1 LKKVSSNVSAI
12 QNQIHEESNGLDES
26 KIPLK
31 RNLGLTTG
39 ILLVAGIIIGSGVF
53 KKIAPMSAGLMD
65 KNYILLAWLL
75 AGIITLFGAFTISG
89 LATLTDESGG
99 IYEYLRLAF
108 GNFFSFLFGWGSLL
122 IMGSGGIA
130 AIAFIFSES
139 VNYLIPLPNL
149 FTSWQHI
156 SIGHFV
162 FPFASAGIKLVAV
175 LSIILLTWLNILGA
189 KKGGNLNNVLT
200 AAKIIGIVL
209 LIVIGLSFTHSAL
222 PVENIIKQPHSNTN
236 IFSAII
242 AAMLSAFW
250 AYDGWYCVGFISG
263 EIKKPKKN
271 IPISIIAGVGISI
284 ILYLLLNDA
293 FMHVLPL
300 STLANIGEDNIA
312 ALEVA
317 RVISGNAGVIAIALL
332 IVVSTFGAL
341 NAVIITYPRM
351 YYRMAQEKFF
361 PKSFSFVHPRFRTP
375 YVGLIYSMI
384 WSCILVISGTFDML
398 TDMIIFTEFFFF
410 ALLGIALIKMKRNGK
425 ITARLI
431 LYPLS
436 PVVLILFSVA
446 LVINTFMVEPV
457 QSVVGVLFVLSGVP
471 VYFYYKKRK
480 KIIEP
485 EESKEMDLA

>member
-1 LKKVSSNVSAI
+1 MNTAMPTI
-12 QNQIHEESNGLDES
+12 IDES

-75 AGIITLFGAFTISG
+75 AGIISLFGAFTIAG

-108 GNFFSFLFGWGSLL
+108 GNFFSFLSGWTALL
-122 IMGSGGIA
+122 IAGSGGIA
-130 AIAFIFSES
+130 AIAFIFAES
-139 VNYLIPLPNL
+139 VNYLLPLPHL
-149 FTSWQHI
+149 LTSWQNI
-156 SIGHFV
+156 SMGHFV
-162 FPFASAGIKLVAV
+162 FPFTSGGVKMLAV
-175 LSIILLTWLNILGA
+175 FSIIFLTWLNILGA

-200 AAKIIGIVL
+200 FIKIAGIVL
-209 LIVIGLSFTHSAL
+209 LIVAGLSFSHAL
-222 PVENIIKQPHSNTN
+222 PFTNNSSHSYSNTN
-236 IFSAII
+236 IFSAIM

-250 AYDGWYCVGFISG
+250 AYDGWFLVGNISG
-263 EIKKPKKN
+263 EIKNPKRN
-271 IPISIIAGVGISI
+271 VPISLITGVGISI
-284 ILYLLLNDA
+284 VLYLLVNNA

-300 STLANIGEDNIA
+300 SALANIGEDNIA

-332 IVVSTFGAL
+332 IVVCTFGAL
-341 NAVIITYPRM
+341 NAVIITYPRL

-361 PKSFSFVHPRFRTP
+361 PKGFSYVHPRFRTP
-375 YVGLIYSMI
+375 YLGLIYSGI
-384 WSCILVISGTFDML
+384 WSCMLVISGTFDVL
-398 TDMIIFTEFFFF
+398 TNMIIFTEFFFSVLF
-410 ALLGIALIKMKRNGK
+410 GIALIKMKRNGK
-425 ITARLI
+425 ITAKVI

-436 PVVLILFSVA
+436 PIILILFSIA
-446 LVINTFMVEPV
+446 LVINTFIVQPV
-457 QSVVGVLFVLSGVP
+457 QSFVGLLFMLSGIP

-485 EESKEMDLA
+485 EEKEEMALV